1 MPFIELALLT
11 GGALIASLASGASG
25 FAFALIAL
33 PIWLQFMEP
42 ARAVPLV
49 VICSMLLNLALIWRL
64 WSTVSLPRLAPF
76 LAGALVGVPLGVAA
90 LTYLDPALIRQAVGV
105 LLIVYSLYV
114 LRNYM
119 LRVARLP
126 QFNLARRTGLVLDT
140 GVGALGGFM
149 GGSTSLNG
157 LFPTIWSGLRGWTKL
172 EQRGVYQPY
181 ILLIHA
187 YTLLWL
193 GGVGGIERRTW
204 IEVLWCL
211 PFLALGGYLGLRM
224 FTRATE
230 AGFRKILLGLFLL
243 SGVVLVLGL

>member
-1 MPFIELALLT
+1 MPSFDIALLL
-11 GGALIASLASGASG
+11 GGAFVASLASGASG

-33 PIWLQFMEP
+33 PIWLQFMDP
-42 ARAVPLV
+42 VQAVPLV
-49 VICSMLLNLALIWRL
+49 VICSMLLNFALIWRL
-64 WSTVSLPRLAPF
+64 WSTVCLPRLAPF
-76 LAGALVGVPLGVAA
+76 LAGAVVGVPLGVAA
-90 LTYLDPALIRQAVGV
+90 LAWLDPALIRKGVGG

-114 LRNYM
+114 LHGYVRSIRWPA
-119 LRVARLP
+119 LRLE
-126 QFNLARRTGLVLDT
+126 RRTGLALDT

-157 LFPTIWSGLRGWTKL
+157 LFPTIWSGLRGWTKV

-193 GGVGGIERRTW
+193 GGVGGIDRSTW
-204 IEVLWCL
+204 IAVLWCL
-211 PFLALGGYLGLRM
+211 PAIAVGGYLGLNM

-243 SGVVLVLGL
+243 SGVILVLGR